1 MNPLNPPSEVPSL
14 VNANQIT
21 TPGNTECTEKQ
32 TTCFQNQRRPE
43 RHPAT
48 SKHVQPL
55 RHWHGLKWSMPPV
68 HSNTTLASRSV
79 SKTMPGEDRR
89 VEVVINE
96 LWELLNKQVYWLS
109 SLPDNAKADFR
120 QFIHSNFHQSD
131 IINANQQELVNRLKS
146 EMMMFSPGSESEKGK
161 HTAKRPQEE
170 WDNVLNYGDTSVWDK
185 EFEQTVK
192 ECLRKMQQT
201 DFKAEKMVDFCSE
214 RRRKM
219 AKKQGS
225 CKWQDFGKK
234 HKLYIVTFLSGPAYR
249 YAISRAVK
257 TEPNDQDYIEIFDKN
272 DLKAREIRGVIDGKA
287 VALTRL
293 ELWRCPLKENHRF
306 RLAHMKSYKPACTEY
321 TNEHF
326 AKIGDTFYCPVWVSP
341 DGEETIPTVMP
352 YIYKLIEKAIAGD
365 LSQIPKIHWWY
376 VQLAPV
382 VRGPGGIAE
391 MITNAICRLHRIDLP
406 SWKEGVAPSVEVLLE
421 PSEERFCQNY
431 HRLFSAGQDQFEK
444 IFEPQRP
451 TAPEIPGE

>member
-1 MNPLNPPSEVPSL
+1 M
-14 VNANQIT
+14 
-21 TPGNTECTEKQ
+21 K
-32 TTCFQNQRRPE
+32 
-43 RHPAT
+43 
-48 SKHVQPL
+48 
-55 RHWHGLKWSMPPV
+55 
-68 HSNTTLASRSV
+68 
-79 SKTMPGEDRR
+79 EDR
-89 VEVVINE
+89 EI
-96 LWELLNKQVYWLS
+96 
-109 SLPDNAKADFR
+109 
-120 QFIHSNFHQSD
+120 
-131 IINANQQELVNRLKS
+131 
-146 EMMMFSPGSESEKGK
+146 
-161 HTAKRPQEE
+161 
-170 WDNVLNYGDTSVWDK
+170 
-185 EFEQTVK
+185 
-192 ECLRKMQQT
+192 
-201 DFKAEKMVDFCSE
+201 
-214 RRRKM
+214 

-225 CKWQDFGKK
+225 CEWQDFGRK
-234 HKLYIVTFLSGPAYR
+234 HQLDVVTFLSSPAYR

-272 DLKAREIRGVIDGKA
+272 DLKVREIRGVIDGKA

-306 RLAHMKSYKPACTEY
+306 RVTHMNWYKPACTEY

-406 SWKEGVAPSVEVLLE
+406 SWKEGIAPSVEVLLE
-421 PSEERFCQNY
+421 PNEERFCQNY
-431 HRLFSAGQDQFEK
+431 HRLFSAGQDQLEK
-444 IFEPQRP
+444 IFKPQRP
-451 TAPEIPGE
+451 TAPETPGE